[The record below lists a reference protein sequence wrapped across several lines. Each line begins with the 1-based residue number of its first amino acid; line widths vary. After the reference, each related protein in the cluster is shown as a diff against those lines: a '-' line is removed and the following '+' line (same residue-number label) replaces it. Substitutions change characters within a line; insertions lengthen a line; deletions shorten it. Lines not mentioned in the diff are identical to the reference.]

1 MRGGRLRLINIGSRI
16 YAGVENQPLTGS
28 PANAVLHRDGG
39 IAEPIAVAR
48 VLKGCG
54 LSLRK
59 AHELL
64 NRIAAGDEVV
74 VILPAVTSRKGWQIS
89 SVKLVS
95 PSTGA
100 RRPMWSTFALC
111 ARR

>member
-1 MRGGRLRLINIGSRI
+1 MRDMRGGRLRLINIGSRI

-64 NRIAAGDEVV
+64 NRIAAGDEVA
-74 VILPAVTSRKGWQIS
+74 VILPAVTSRKAVANQLP
-89 SVKLVS
+89 KLGV
-95 PSTGA
+95 A
-100 RRPMWSTFALC
+100 VD
-111 ARR
+111 